1 MPSAADKNIYYNGS
15 KIQYIIDEMLLF
27 VEEERRKDEYMYLTN
42 VFSLY
47 EWTGLEEGLRSTV
60 ENGPKKN
67 RMIELFLKMGWSK
80 KYVENKLGGFSDT
93 DFDKF
98 KIDWKM
104 DRRNWRQTERAEEK
118 LVSAIFGFWL
128 RDFGGFKD
136 TIYDSLVG
144 LGICETVAEHVAD
157 VLEPLEDTCYTDD
170 QMLILAIDYMM
181 GNADNLREIADET
194 KISRSK

>member
-1 MPSAADKNIYYNGS
+1 MGFDRTIYYNGS

-27 VEEERRKDEYMYLTN
+27 VEEERRQDEYMYLTN
-42 VFSLY
+42 IFSLY
-47 EWTGLEEGLRSTV
+47 EWKGLEKPVESTPV
-60 ENGPKKN
+60 KQN
-67 RMIELFLKMGWSK
+67 RMIDLFLKMGWDK

-98 KIDWKM
+98 KIDWKIK
-104 DRRNWRQTERAEEK
+104 RKKWAGSAEEK
-118 LVSAIFGFWL
+118 LVQAIFGFWL

-136 TIYDSLVG
+136 TIYGTLVG
-144 LGICETVAEHVAD
+144 MGVCEAVADHVAD
-157 VLEPLEDTCYTDD
+157 VLEPLENTCYTDD

-181 GNADNLREIADET
+181 GNADRMAEL